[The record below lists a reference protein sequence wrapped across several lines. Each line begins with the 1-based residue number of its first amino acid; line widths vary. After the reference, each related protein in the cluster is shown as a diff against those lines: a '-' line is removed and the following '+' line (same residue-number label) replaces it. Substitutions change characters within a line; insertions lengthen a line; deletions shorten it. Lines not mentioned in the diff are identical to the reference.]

1 MKSHFLKQSILTIT
15 LILISVISI
24 ISFSSCSKENT
35 DNNEKVVNDSYYLKY
50 VIKGNGTYGHF
61 SNWTVTTPQGIYSNR
76 GYQVRSW
83 SQTYGPIF
91 KGFECAVQ
99 IDDYI
104 SGAPTIEIYVSKNE
118 EPFVLKVIKSG
129 KSASY
134 SIDF

>member
-1 MKSHFLKQSILTIT
+1 MKSHFVKQRVLTIT

-24 ISFSSCSKENT
+24 ISFFSCSKDNT
-35 DNNEKVVNDSYYLKY
+35 EKVVNDSYYLKY

-61 SNWTVTTPQGIYSNR
+61 SNWTATTPQGIYSNS

-91 KGFECAVQ
+91 KGFQCAVQ
-99 IDDYI
+99 INDYI
-104 SGAPTIEIYVSKNE
+104 SGAPNIEIYVSKNE